1 MNNGPELVERM
12 QKVLDTLRPLIQAD
26 GGDMTV
32 VNVENNVVY
41 VKLHG
46 ACVGCPMSTYTLK
59 LGVEEALREHFPF
72 IQEVVALEGD

>member
-59 LGVEEALREHFPF
+59 LGVEEALLEHFPF